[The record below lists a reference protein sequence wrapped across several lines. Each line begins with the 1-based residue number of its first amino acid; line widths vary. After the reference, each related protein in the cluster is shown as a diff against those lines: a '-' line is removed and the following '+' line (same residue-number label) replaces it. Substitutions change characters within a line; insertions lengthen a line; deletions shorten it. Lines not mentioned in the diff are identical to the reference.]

1 MGGNLKGRII
11 AMGALPA
18 IVTFVTHITYAD
30 MPAEV
35 VEQTKNIIIDT
46 IGCAL
51 AGYITETG
59 QIVRNV
65 VRDLGGRPE
74 CRIIV
79 SGEKNSCVNAAF
91 ANSKMANALDMDD
104 CFMNMVHFAPMTVFT
119 ALSLAERVGATG
131 KDLIE
136 AVALGY
142 DIAARVALYGGHIF
156 YTGCYTFISHIFG
169 SVVSGG
175 KILKLNE
182 EQMMN
187 AIGLAAQ
194 CAPVGIS
201 KSVPVTW
208 MKYGDAGLT
217 AWTGIVSCLL
227 AEGGYSATIPTLFEG
242 DDGYWRVMRSVKPN
256 YNALTSDL
264 AKKWWIMESAIK
276 SYPCCRHNHN
286 AVEMFNKIVKE
297 HCIKLEEIES
307 ITIKSRARLADPERQ
322 WAEQE
327 PKDCYGAQ
335 FSIPHCIAM
344 AAFNVPV
351 GPQWQAFENIND
363 HKVREFRKK
372 IMVLEDPQAEKV
384 ISDQEGEG
392 FPQRMPISIELIAN
406 GKIYHDGRE
415 LAKGDPWSP
424 DTKLSHDDIRGK
436 FVMNA
441 SNVFQNSKIKEIIET
456 LEGIEEVDNI
466 KRLMELLSQTE
477 VA

>member
-1 MGGNLKGRII
+1 M
-11 AMGALPA
+11 AMRALPA
-18 IVTFVTHITYAD
+18 IVSFVTGITCAD
-30 MPAEV
+30 IPAEV
-35 VEQTKNIIIDT
+35 VQQTKNIVLDT

-51 AGYITETG
+51 AGYSTETG

-74 CRIIV
+74 CTIIV
-79 SGEKNSCVNAAF
+79 SGEKNSCANVAF

-131 KDLIE
+131 KDIIE
-136 AVALGY
+136 AVVLGY

-156 YTGCYTFISHIFG
+156 YTGCHTFICHIFG

-182 EQMMN
+182 KQIMN

-194 CAPVGIS
+194 CAPVGVS
-201 KSVPVTW
+201 KQAPVTW
-208 MKYGDAGLT
+208 MKYGDAGLI

-227 AEGGYSATIPTLFEG
+227 AQGGYSATIPTLFEG
-242 DDGYWRVMRSVKPN
+242 DDGYWRTMRSGKPN
-256 YNALTSDL
+256 YNALTDQL
-264 AKKWWIMESAIK
+264 AEKWWIMESAIK

-286 AVEMFNKIVKE
+286 PIDMFNKIVEE
-297 HCIKLEEIES
+297 HKIKPEEIETV
-307 ITIKSRARLADPERQ
+307 TIKSRARLADPKLQ
-322 WAEQE
+322 WAEQD

-351 GPQWQAFENIND
+351 GPQWQTLEIIND
-363 HKVREFRKK
+363 HKVREFRKRVK
-372 IMVLEDPQAEKV
+372 LLADPEAEKV
-384 ISDQEGEG
+384 ISEQEGEG
-392 FPQRMPISIELIAN
+392 FPKRMPISIELIAN
-406 GKIYHDGRE
+406 GKVYHGRRE

-424 DTKLSHDDIRGK
+424 DTKLSHEDIREK

-441 SNVFQNSKIKEIIET
+441 SNVFQNSKIKEVIET
-456 LEGIEEVDNI
+456 VGSIEEVDNI
-466 KRLMELLSQTE
+466 KGLMKLLSQTE